1 MAKQKTIFICQEC
14 GSESPKWLGRC
25 PDCGKWNTFVEEIQ
39 AEKPQAIPAGYRETR
54 PEPIAKV
61 TSIGAARHLTGIG
74 EFDRLLGGGIVAGSA
89 TLIGGDP
96 GIGKSTILLQVSS
109 RLAEKGLKVLYAT
122 AEESAG
128 QIRLRAER
136 LGALPENLLVLAE
149 TNLNAILYQVEKIK
163 PDFLVVDSVQ
173 MVFKEELHSA
183 PGSVTQ
189 VRQCA
194 TDLVYFAKR
203 TGTPLFLVGHVT
215 KTGSI
220 AGPRVVE
227 HIVDAVLYFEGERFH
242 TFRILRAVKN
252 RFGPTNEVGLFEM
265 TEEGL
270 RGVENAAGLFLSAY
284 DNKQGAVVVP
294 AMEGTRPLLV
304 EIQALT
310 SPSRFASP
318 QRRVSGVDYNRVSM
332 VLAVLARRG
341 ALHLEKEDVFV
352 NAVGGVR
359 IVEPAADLGI
369 AMAVASSYLEKPLA
383 SRSVFLAEIGLT
395 GEVRPVSQVETR
407 LKEAAKLGFESAV
420 LSEQSLQRVRAPE
433 GLPLKGIRNI
443 GEALRMIR

>member
-1 MAKQKTIFICQEC
+1 VAKQKTIFVCQEC
-14 GSESPKWLGRC
+14 GSQSPKWLGRC
-25 PDCGKWNTFVEEIQ
+25 PDCGKWNTFLEEIE
-39 AEKPQAIPAGYRETR
+39 AEKPQAVP
-54 PEPIAKV
+54 PEYQAASPRSIVEV
-61 TSIGAARHLTGIG
+61 TSVGAERYITGIG
-74 EFDRLLGGGIVAGSA
+74 EFDHLLGGGIVAGS
-89 TLIGGDP
+89 TSLIGGDP

-109 RLAEKGLKVLYAT
+109 RLAGKGLKVLYAT

-128 QIRLRAER
+128 QIKLRAER
-136 LGALPENLLVLAE
+136 LGALSENLLVLAE
-149 TNLNAILYQVEKIK
+149 TNLNAILYQVQKVK
-163 PDFLVVDSVQ
+163 PDFFVVDSIQ
-173 MVFKEELHSA
+173 MVFKDELQSA

-215 KTGSI
+215 KAGSI

-242 TFRILRAVKN
+242 TFRLLRAVKN

-265 TEEGL
+265 TEGGL

-284 DNKQGAVVVP
+284 ETGQGAVVVP

-341 ALHLEKEDVFV
+341 SLHLEKEDVFV

-383 SRSVFLAEIGLT
+383 SRSVFLGEIGLT
-395 GEVRPVSQVETR
+395 GEVRPVSQVEAR
-407 LKEAAKLGFESAV
+407 LREAAKLGFESAV
-420 LSEQSLQRVRAPE
+420 LSKQSLRRLRAPQ
-433 GLPLKGIRNI
+433 GLPLQGVANIR
-443 GEALRMIR
+443 EALQMIG